1 MPDQHENVTSPEE
14 GRARARL
21 TATLMFVLG
30 AVVILPVESVA
41 WLLVSV
47 VLDFP
52 EGTDSEVLFIG
63 LWLVI
68 VVVPLVLLWVT
79 GGRRRRWFATGA
91 AASMVLLLAYFGV
104 TANASLRDPDAG
116 QRLAEVSAGSQVPI
130 YSVGPKFHGWTLD
143 DVGIDHGDDQGL
155 DVSDTSLDPGETL
168 FLGYG
173 TTCTASTN
181 GSCGDRFELDLH
193 AVTRGSRAPMRP
205 PVADH
210 AWDHPGRARGL
221 RGRHL
226 RRSHGSPVRRPAAR
240 LARDGHGRGAAESR
254 CRLHRRGTA
263 RAVVPGHPAHPA
275 LSGAAARLRVRFRTP
290 VHAYLTSDADEI
302 HRGPDL
308 AAPGQEPGPRR

>member
-1 MPDQHENVTSPEE
+1 MSDQHENVTSPEE

-30 AVVILPVESVA
+30 ALVILPVESVA

-52 EGTDSEVLFIG
+52 EGTDSEVLFIS

-68 VVVPLVLLWVT
+68 VVVPLVLLWVS

-116 QRLAEVSAGSQVPI
+116 QRLAEVAAGSQVPI

-193 AVTRGSRAPMRP
+193 AVSSADLEHRCVHRLPTTRGITPVELEDYGVVIFVGPMAVRFADQP
-205 PVADH
+205 PDSLVTDTA
-210 AWDHPGRARGL
+210 AA
-221 RGRHL
+221 L
-226 RRSHGSPVRRPAAR
+226 RRVGAGSTTEALPAPSYQVTQLIQHCLVRP
-240 LARDGHGRGAAESR
+240 RG
-254 CRLHRRGTA
+254 
-263 RAVVPGHPAHPA
+263 
-275 LSGAAARLRVRFRTP
+275 
-290 VHAYLTSDADEI
+290 
-302 HRGPDL
+302 
-308 AAPGQEPGPRR
+308 